1 MAVGQLVRLGT
12 GDARIDERGEGFEE
26 DGWQY
31 ETRDLG
37 SVMEAPLRRLRQ
49 DRRCKDLGWQGDDPD
64 LCSSARATFQGSMG
78 DLSTVDVRP
87 FKGVYGLGSLCGT
100 VGRHV
105 ARRAT

>member
-64 LCSSARATFQGSMG
+64 LCSSARATF
-78 DLSTVDVRP
+78 R
-87 FKGVYGLGSLCGT
+87 
-100 VGRHV
+100 GRAGERTR
-105 ARRAT
+105 ARMRTGAGRRSQPSRVPAGARTR